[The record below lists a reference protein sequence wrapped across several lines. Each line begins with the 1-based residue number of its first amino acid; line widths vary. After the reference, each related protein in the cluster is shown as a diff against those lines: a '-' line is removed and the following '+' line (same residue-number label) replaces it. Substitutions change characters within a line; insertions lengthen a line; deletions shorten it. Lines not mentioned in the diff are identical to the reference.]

1 MYKVMK
7 IYEYGCFLSCQKN
20 GKTAF
25 RNFESNYT
33 AMGQKAVEGQ
43 KNGLS
48 GAYTIQGQI
57 ILKCL

>member
-1 MYKVMK
+1 M
-7 IYEYGCFLSCQKN
+7 SKN

-43 KNGLS
+43 KMASQG
-48 GAYTIQGQI
+48 YTRYKDR
-57 ILKCL
+57 LY